1 MTCFMK
7 LIAKQINEK
16 LKNAKRVLIV
26 IHKNPDGDTLGS
38 GTAIFNYLNSL
49 NIETKIFCST
59 TIGESVK
66 FIPGWE
72 NAKNNNELLNET
84 YDTVVC
90 VDSSD
95 PNYAGVQEFIE
106 RIKNKIFIINI
117 DHHQTNKLYGD
128 LNMVDP
134 KAPSTTEVIY
144 WFFKWN
150 GIKIYPDTATSLL
163 AGLVTDTDN
172 FTNSATTT
180 TALMIAGELVRM
192 GANLN
197 RINNKVV
204 KNKTVDSLKLWGTAL
219 ARLEK
224 HSEIDL
230 AHTYLTQKDFIEYGV
245 DEEVSEGISNF
256 LNNLSEAK
264 IALVLKETKDG
275 KIKGSLRTTHDNV
288 DVSKIAMAFGGGG
301 HKKAAGFTIDGNVPE
316 ILEKIAQIYK
326 TTQNVV

>member
-1 MTCFMK
+1 MK
-7 LIAKQINEK
+7 IIAKQINKK
-16 LKNAKRVLIV
+16 LKNAKNVLIV

-38 GTAIFNYLNSL
+38 GTAIFNYLTSL
-49 NIETKIFCST
+49 NIKAEIYCST
-59 TIGESVK
+59 VLSEGVK
-66 FIPGWE
+66 FIPGFE
-72 NAKNNNELLNET
+72 NVRNDVEILNKN

-106 RIKNKIFIINI
+106 RVKNQTLIINI
-117 DHHQTNKLYGD
+117 DHHQTNKFYGA
-128 LNMVDP
+128 LNMVD
-134 KAPSTTEVIY
+134 ANASSTTEIIY

-150 GIKIYPDTATSLL
+150 SIKIYPDTATSLL
-163 AGLVTDTDN
+163 AGLITDTDN

-180 TALMIAGELVRM
+180 TALMTASELVRA

-197 RINNKVV
+197 RINNNVV

-219 ARLEK
+219 ARLNK
-224 HSEIDL
+224 HPEVDI
-230 AHTYLTQKDFIEYGV
+230 AHTYLTQKDFLDHGV

-288 DVSKIAMAFGGGG
+288 DVSKIATSLGGGG
-301 HKKAAGFTIDGNVPE
+301 HKKAAGFTVEGTIDEV
-316 ILEKIAQIYK
+316 LEKIAQIYK
-326 TTQNVV
+326 QTQNVV